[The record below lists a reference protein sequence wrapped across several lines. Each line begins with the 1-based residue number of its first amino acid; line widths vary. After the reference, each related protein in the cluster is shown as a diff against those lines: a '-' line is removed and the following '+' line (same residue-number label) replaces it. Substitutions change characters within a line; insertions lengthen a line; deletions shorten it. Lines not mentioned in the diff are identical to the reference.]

1 MVRKTLTYDE
11 ALHKSAAYCSLSEHC
26 TSELMD
32 KFNYWDV
39 LPEYREKII
48 QFLVREKYID
58 EKRYASAFVKDKF
71 SYNKWGKI
79 RLRIEL
85 KAKKIDN
92 NIIEEALAG
101 ISEKEYHSMI
111 TKLIKEK
118 ENHLDYRN
126 EYEKKGRLFRYLS
139 GKGFENELI
148 SKAIGSDEW
157 K

>member
-32 KFNYWDV
+32 KFNYWEV

-48 QFLVREKYID
+48 QFLLREKYID

-85 KAKKIDN
+85 KAKKIEES
-92 NIIEEALAG
+92 IIEEALTE
-101 ISEKEYHSMI
+101 IKEKDYRLMI

-118 ENHLDYRN
+118 EKHLEYRN
-126 EYEKKGRLFRYLS
+126 AYEKKGKLFRYLS
-139 GKGFENELI
+139 GKGYENEFI
-148 SKAIGSDEW
+148 SKAIGSDE
-157 K
+157 

>member
-1 MVRKTLTYDE
+1 MIRKTLTYDE

-26 TSELMD
+26 ISEIME

-85 KAKKIDN
+85 KAKKIEDSV
-92 NIIEEALAG
+92 IEAALSE
-101 ISEKEYHSMI
+101 ISVKDYRSMI
-111 TKLIKEK
+111 IKLIKEK
-118 ENHLDYRN
+118 EKHLEYRN
-126 EYEKKGRLFRYLS
+126 EYEKKGKLFRYLS
-139 GKGFENELI
+139 GKGFEKEFI
-148 SKAIGSDEW
+148 SKEIGSDE
-157 K
+157 